1 MDNSLRD
8 AFPFE
13 KGILELHQDFPLNDA
28 RSTGGLERGLRFPI
42 LHLSLFLSFQLLKG
56 AAGVTLD
63 LRLLPSDGFGRIFGT
78 TPEPQ
83 TAEHQPGQNNG
94 GSRWTKN
101 PLSCAANESDHSS
114 VCHHLCL
121 TWLGLCN

>member
-13 KGILELHQDFPLNDA
+13 EGILELHQDFPLNDVQ
-28 RSTGGLERGLRFPI
+28 STGGLERGLRLPI
-42 LHLSLFLSFQLLKG
+42 LHLSLFLIFQLLKG

-63 LRLLPSDGFGRIFGT
+63 LRLLSRDGFGRIFGT

-83 TAEHQPGQNNG
+83 PAEHQPGQDNG
-94 GSRWTKN
+94 GSRWAKN
-101 PLSCAANESDHSS
+101 PLCCTANDSDHDSS
-114 VCHHLCL
+114 VC
-121 TWLGLCN
+121 